1 MHFLGLQGMPRRI
14 ADYPDAFAGW
24 NLVASAGSILSVVMT
39 AYFVALICDK
49 FEEGKEVTNDGW
61 AKDEYIEDVLAWT
74 DNAKL
79 SKNIEWSVN
88 SPPHFHT
95 FNKLPI
101 QS

>member
-1 MHFLGLQGMPRRI
+1 
-14 ADYPDAFAGW
+14 
-24 NLVASAGSILSVVMT
+24 MT
-39 AYFVALICDK
+39 AYFISLICDK
-49 FEEGKEVTNDGW
+49 FEEGKDVARDGW
-61 AKDEYIEDVLAWT
+61 VRGEYLEDVLAWS

-95 FNKLPI
+95 FNKLPL

>member
-24 NLVASAGSILSVVMT
+24 NLVASAGSLLSVVMT
-39 AYFVALICDK
+39 AYFIALICDK
-49 FEEGKEVTNDGW
+49 FEEGRSSPRDGW
-61 AKDEYIEDVLAWT
+61 AKDEYLEDLAAWA
-74 DNAKL
+74 DNSKL
-79 SKNIEWSVN
+79 SKNIEWSFD
-88 SPPHFHT
+88 SPPHFHA